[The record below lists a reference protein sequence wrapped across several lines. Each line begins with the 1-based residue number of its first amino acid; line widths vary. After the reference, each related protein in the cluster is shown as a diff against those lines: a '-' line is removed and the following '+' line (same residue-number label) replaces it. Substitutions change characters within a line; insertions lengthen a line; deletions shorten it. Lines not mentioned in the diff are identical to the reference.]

1 MAEIDEQYRLL
12 MEKVSAVESQRRELE
27 RLLTEASDLDSYR
40 GGQDTSGA
48 PAQVGAEQK
57 AEKEAAE
64 ARRPELPRVSPD
76 VGGVRYQFP
85 RNNPSL
91 PFFTGNLRVKSD
103 TGTDPFELA
112 TEASLAG
119 EPDNPRELA
128 TGSGFWSVNPSV
140 TFLYPSD
147 PVVFFGN
154 LGYLWTLE
162 DDKGGR
168 GSTGEP
174 GQPIPFGDVDPGDA
188 VRFNV
193 GMGFSLNE
201 RSSFS
206 LSYSLDLYDET
217 RIELAS
223 APKIAGSDVTIGKF
237 LIGYSLNLGNG
248 QPFNLAI
255 GIGATDDAP
264 DTDITF
270 RMPFNFLK

>member
-1 MAEIDEQYRLL
+1 MDGADFLL
-12 MEKVSAVESQRRELE
+12 NVASAPRSGSGTL
-27 RLLTEASDLDSYR
+27 ASDS
-40 GGQDTSGA
+40 
-48 PAQVGAEQK
+48 
-57 AEKEAAE
+57 
-64 ARRPELPRVSPD
+64 
-76 VGGVRYQFP
+76 VRMLS
-85 RNNPSL
+85 RNFVKLVP
-91 PFFTGNLRVKSD
+91 PFQLS
-103 TGTDPFELA
+103 
-112 TEASLAG
+112 
-119 EPDNPRELA
+119 
-128 TGSGFWSVNPSV
+128 
-140 TFLYPSD
+140 
-147 PVVFFGN
+147 
-154 LGYLWTLE
+154 
-162 DDKGGR
+162 
-168 GSTGEP
+168 
-174 GQPIPFGDVDPGDA
+174 DA